1 MKLLRLRSGVVGVA
15 CAMVVGSQLA
25 AVEVPAGFFVD
36 IVASGPPLDRPIGLQ
51 ANPDGTFFVTDL
63 GPDAL
68 TNSAVLL
75 MTTSGQLSSVFSGTP
90 LVTPIDAQRPPAGSP
105 FGSALFISDQ
115 DSFGGFGALFRQEP
129 DGQLSVVFQGST
141 QPVVH
146 LDSEAMAFGT
156 GGGFGFDLFVADA
169 ASVLGTVGCGATGGI
184 LRVTPQGVLSSFVF
198 GPPLVDPIGLAFGP
212 GGVSTGASS

>member
-115 DSFGGFGALFRQEP
+115 DSFGGFGALFRQNP
-129 DGQLSVVFQGST
+129 MVSFRWCFKAPPSRSYTST
-141 QPVVH
+141 QRLWP
-146 LDSEAMAFGT
+146 SAPEAALASISSWPMQLRCWGQS
-156 GGGFGFDLFVADA
+156 VAVPRA
-169 ASVLGTVGCGATGGI
+169 ESCE
-184 LRVTPQGVLSSFVF
+184 
-198 GPPLVDPIGLAFGP
+198 
-212 GGVSTGASS
+212 